1 MAEIIERNSYIDLQQ
16 PNGDVE
22 RIYPITKYENIENFP
37 IANQNVAGSVKLYDN
52 TGKNVDGSLTQK
64 ATTEKLSKVQA
75 ALQLLAANSYI
86 VDDTDG
92 KTYKIGSD
100 NGKLYLVES
109 DVSPKDIAD
118 MIVVAAENLIETT

>member
-1 MAEIIERNSYIDLQQ
+1 MAEIIERHSYVDLQQ

-22 RIYPITKYENIENFP
+22 RIYPITKYKDVEDIPEATP
-37 IANQNVAGSVKLYDN
+37 NQSGPVKLYDD
-52 TGKNVDGSLTQK
+52 TGKNVDGAISQK
-64 ATTEKLSKVQA
+64 VTTEKLTKVQA

-86 VDDTDG
+86 IDDNDG

-109 DVSPKDIAD
+109 DVSPKEIAD
-118 MIVVAAENLIETT
+118 MIVEAAENLIE